1 MKNWMY
7 QWNAMRLIRLAMGV
21 FIIFQGIE
29 SNQWLFVLLGGVFS
43 LMPLLNIGCCST
55 AGCATNCFLSKKDNS
70 KETTFTEIK

>member
-43 LMPLLNIGCCST
+43 LMPLLNIGCCSM
-55 AGCATNCFLSKKDNS
+55 AGCTTNRFLSKKDNS
-70 KETTFTEIK
+70 KETTFTEVK

>member
-43 LMPLLNIGCCST
+43 LMPLINIGCCST
-55 AGCATNCFLSKKDNS
+55 TGCTTNRFLSKKSIS